1 MGQLDAKNAA
11 ANTDWLVAYTKPR
24 NEKKVLERL
33 QGMGIEV
40 YLPLQRT
47 LKQWSDRKK
56 WVEEPLFRSYIFVRP
71 TLKDYYS
78 VVQTD
83 GVVRYV
89 SFAKQVSKVPH
100 STIEQIKFLL
110 NEPGVDIE
118 VSQEHIEPGTR
129 IVISMGAM
137 CGMEG
142 EVVEHRGAQKLI
154 VRMESISHSIL
165 VTLPRNFVEPT
176 HK

>member
-11 ANTDWLVAYTKPR
+11 TNTDWLVAYTKPR

-33 QGMGIEV
+33 QAMGIDV

-56 WVEEPLFRSYIFVRP
+56 WVNEPLFRSYIFVRP
-71 TLKDYYS
+71 TLKEYYS

-89 SFAKQVSKVPH
+89 SFAKQVSKVPN
-100 STIEQIKFLL
+100 STIEQIKYLL
-110 NEPGVDIE
+110 NEPGVNIE
-118 VSQEHIEPGTR
+118 VSQEHFAPGTH
-129 IVISMGAM
+129 ITISMGAM
-137 CGMEG
+137 RGMEG
-142 EVVEHRGAQKLI
+142 EVVEHRGTQKLI

-165 VTLPRNFVEPT
+165 VTLPRSYVELT
-176 HK
+176 K

>member
-1 MGQLDAKNAA
+1 MGQLDAINDA
-11 ANTDWLVAYTKPR
+11 ANNDWLMAYTKPR

-56 WVEEPLFRSYIFVRP
+56 WVDEPLFRSYIFVRP
-71 TLKDYYS
+71 TQKQYYN
-78 VVQTD
+78 VLQTD

-89 SFAKQVSKVPH
+89 SFAKQVSKVPN
-100 STIEQIKFLL
+100 STIEQIKYLL
-110 NEPGVDIE
+110 NEPGVNIE
-118 VSQEHIEPGTR
+118 VSQERIEPGTR
-129 IVISMGAM
+129 IVISMGSM

-142 EVVEHRGAQKLI
+142 EVVEHRGAKKLI
-154 VRMESISHSIL
+154 VRMETINHSIL
-165 VTLPRNFVEPT
+165 VTLPRNYVEPT
-176 HK
+176 K